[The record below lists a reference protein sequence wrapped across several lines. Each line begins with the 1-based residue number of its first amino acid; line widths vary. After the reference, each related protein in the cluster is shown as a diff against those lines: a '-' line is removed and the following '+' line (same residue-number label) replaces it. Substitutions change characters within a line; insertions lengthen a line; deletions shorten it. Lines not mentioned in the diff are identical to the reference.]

1 MKKSAFFGIALVVF
15 SFFSAVRVHAQAFA
29 AGTNVISGGIGLGSS
44 LANGYTYGTQ
54 GIGLSANYEH
64 GIWEA
69 GPGVISLG
77 AYLGY
82 KTFSYNYGYQGS
94 FYSYKWNYTI
104 IGGRGAYHFTGLNVE
119 NLDLYAG
126 LMLSYDNVS
135 FSSSNG
141 SPVYSGTYG
150 SGVELTPFAGARYY
164 FANNLGGYAEL
175 GYGVAILSIGL
186 SYKF

>member
-1 MKKSAFFGIALVVF
+1 MKKSAFFSIALVVV
-15 SFFSAVRVHAQAFA
+15 SFFSAVRVHAQAFG
-29 AGTNVISGGIGLGSS
+29 AGTNVISAGIGLGSS

-54 GIGLSANYEH
+54 GIGLSANYER

-82 KTFSYNYGYQGS
+82 KTFSYNFADGGNIYN
-94 FYSYKWNYTI
+94 YKWNYLI
-104 IGGRGAYHFTGLNVE
+104 IGGRGAYHFTGLNIE

-135 FSSSNG
+135 FSTNVNFPGYTGSYSSG
-141 SPVYSGTYG
+141 L
-150 SGVELTPFAGARYY
+150 ELTPFAGARYY

-175 GYGVAILSIGL
+175 GYGVAILSLGL

>member
-69 GPGVISLG
+69 GPGVIRRRGRLI
-77 AYLGY
+77 
-82 KTFSYNYGYQGS
+82 QVVGS
-94 FYSYKWNYTI
+94 CLSQ
-104 IGGRGAYHFTGLNVE
+104 
-119 NLDLYAG
+119 AG
-126 LMLSYDNVS
+126 E
-135 FSSSNG
+135 
-141 SPVYSGTYG
+141 T
-150 SGVELTPFAGARYY
+150 R
-164 FANNLGGYAEL
+164 
-175 GYGVAILSIGL
+175 
-186 SYKF
+186 

>member
-1 MKKSAFFGIALVVF
+1 MKKSAFFSIALAVI
-15 SFFSAVRVHAQAFA
+15 SLFSAVHVHAQAFA

-54 GIGLSANYEH
+54 GIGLSASYER

-77 AYLGY
+77 GYIGY
-82 KTFSYNYGYQGS
+82 KTFSEVYAG
-94 FYSYKWNYTI
+94 YSYKWNYTI
-104 IGGRGAYHFTGLNVE
+104 IGGRGAYHFTGLNVD

-135 FSSSNG
+135 FSSSDG
-141 SPVYSGTYG
+141 SPVYAGNYG
-150 SGVELTPFAGARYY
+150 SGIELTPFAGARYY